1 MSTRLRR
8 LRNPLVWWFDEMGQ
22 SGMEPSHRPGHR
34 FYRPGPD
41 EEVRNDEWRKRRSY
55 AVSEMTRAGITA
67 G

>member
-1 MSTRLRR
+1 MIMRLRR
-8 LRNPLVWWFDEMGQ
+8 LRNRLVWWLEELGQ

-41 EEVRNDEWRKRRSY
+41 EEVRNDEWRKVKLRRDRDD
-55 AVSEMTRAGITA
+55 TRRGH